1 MSVRGTY
8 IWDIVFFSVFF
19 FFVSFRF
26 ESVRAPLG
34 ARTPTRAFLSPG
46 DERDTKQRVRAMI
59 ITVLVQGKCTTWSYL
74 ERGDA

>member
-1 MSVRGTY
+1 MGHR
-8 IWDIVFFSVFF
+8 FFSVVFF
-19 FFVSFRF
+19 FFILVRF
-26 ESVRAPLG
+26 ERNVRAPLG
-34 ARTPTRAFLSPG
+34 SRTPTRAFLSPG

>member
-1 MSVRGTY
+1 MGHRF
-8 IWDIVFFSVFF
+8 FFSRVIFF
-19 FFVSFRF
+19 FILVWF
-26 ESVRAPLG
+26 ERNVRAPLG

-46 DERDTKQRVRAMI
+46 DERDTKQRVRVMI

>member
-1 MSVRGTY
+1 MGHRF
-8 IWDIVFFSVFF
+8 FFSRVIFF
-19 FFVSFRF
+19 FILVWF
-26 ESVRAPLG
+26 ERNVRAPLG

>member
-1 MSVRGTY
+1 MGHRF
-8 IWDIVFFSVFF
+8 FFSRVIFF
-19 FFVSFRF
+19 FILVWF
-26 ESVRAPLG
+26 ERNVRAPLG
-34 ARTPTRAFLSPG
+34 ARTPKRAFLSPG